1 MLVSKNS
8 IQKSGS
14 ISTYGL
20 LKFSMLNLLI
30 LMASYSEKLTYLIE
44 GQSDWHLIVNP
55 FNMSKVSILKV
66 YVNNKENLGIQNK

>member
-1 MLVSKNS
+1 
-8 IQKSGS
+8 
-14 ISTYGL
+14 
-20 LKFSMLNLLI
+20 MLNLLI